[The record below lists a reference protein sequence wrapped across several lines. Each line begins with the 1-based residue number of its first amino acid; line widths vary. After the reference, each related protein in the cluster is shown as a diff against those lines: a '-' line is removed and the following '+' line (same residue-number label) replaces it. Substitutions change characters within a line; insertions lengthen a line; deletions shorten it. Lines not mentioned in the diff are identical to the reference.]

1 MLLLSRLL
9 FESSL
14 LSACYLILYCN
25 LIAIKQHSAIKHTN
39 IKVNAMPVID
49 FASSK
54 GGAGKTTSALL
65 VAVDLAQSGATVA
78 YIDADKNQPV
88 VAWAKKP
95 GKPDKLIIISDV
107 SEETIIDTIEAAAQ
121 DYDFV
126 IVDHEGSASMM
137 VAYAMS
143 RADLVIVVTQGSPL
157 DAREAVKTIRLL
169 KGQEKA
175 FNRAIPFAVLI
186 TRTSATIR
194 PHTLRNI
201 ENQLKESGC
210 NVFATQ
216 LIERDAF
223 KAVFD
228 FGGSLRDLTS
238 KQARNPE
245 AAVANVRALSKNIIA
260 ALKSG
265 SKAEVA

>member
-1 MLLLSRLL
+1 
-9 FESSL
+9 
-14 LSACYLILYCN
+14 
-25 LIAIKQHSAIKHTN
+25 
-39 IKVNAMPVID
+39 MPVID

-65 VAVDLAQSGATVA
+65 VAVDLAESGAKVA

-88 VAWAKKP
+88 VAWGKKA
-95 GKPDKLIIISDV
+95 GKPDNLAIISDV
-107 SEETIIDTIEAAAQ
+107 AEDTIIDTIETAAQ
-121 DYDFV
+121 QYDFV

-143 RADLVIVVTQGSPL
+143 RADLVIIVTQGSPL

-169 KGQEKA
+169 KAQEKA
-175 FNRAIPFAVLI
+175 FNRSIPCAVLI

-201 ENQLKESGC
+201 ESQLKESGL
-210 NVFATQ
+210 NVFGTQ
-216 LIERDAF
+216 LIERDAY

-228 FGGSLRDLTS
+228 FGGSLRDLTP
-238 KQARNPE
+238 KQARNVP
-245 AAVANVRALSKNIIA
+245 AAVANVRALSKDIIA
-260 ALKSG
+260 ALKSET
-265 SKAEVA
+265 KAEVA